1 MKPARPP
8 EELLK
13 ERTKRV
19 ADAIQVKVPDR
30 VPIIPFFA
38 FFPAKYAHITCQ
50 DAFYDAVKW
59 KSACRQTIVDF
70 EPDMHS
76 VASIV
81 PGPVLDALECQQVKL
96 PGHGVSPH
104 STHQFVER
112 EYMRPGEYEAFLY
125 DQSDYAVRTYI
136 PRLYGTLGA
145 LSKLPPLRYLL
156 FGYSESMA
164 TEMLTEPEF
173 VHAFDSLAKAGHEMI
188 NWNAVMGTFNQ
199 EMAELGFPA
208 YSASRTLVPY
218 DLLSDYHR
226 GMRGSMID
234 LYRQPDKIL
243 EACQKLLPLSI
254 DKGISAAK
262 KSGNPRIFIPL
273 HRGAEGFMSLKQFE
287 TFYWP
292 TLKKL
297 ILAVIESGL
306 TPCPFFEGDY
316 TSRLE
321 YLLELPKGKV
331 MAYFDTTDIF
341 KAKQILG
348 NHLCIMGNVPA
359 SILQTGTPQDVKDCC
374 KKLIDVVGKN
384 GGYIMAPRGAID
396 EARPENV
403 RAMFD
408 FTREYGVYR

>member
-1 MKPARPP
+1 MNAAKSP
-8 EELLK
+8 EESLK
-13 ERTKRV
+13 ERIKRV
-19 ADAIQVKVPDR
+19 EDAIQVKVPDR

-38 FFPAKYAHITCQ
+38 FFPAKYAQITCQ
-50 DAFYDAVKW
+50 DAFYDALKW
-59 KSACRQTIVDF
+59 KSACLKTIVDF
-70 EPDMHS
+70 EPDMYF

-104 STHQFVER
+104 STHQFVEH
-112 EYMRPGEYEAFLY
+112 EYMKPGEYDAFLY
-125 DQSDYAVRTYI
+125 DPSDYAVRTFT
-136 PRLYGTLGA
+136 PRIYSALGA
-145 LSKLPPLRYLL
+145 LQKLPPLRNLL
-156 FGYSESMA
+156 FGYSESVI

-173 VHAFDSLAKAGHEMI
+173 VHAFDSLSKAGREMSK
-188 NWNAVMGTFNQ
+188 WNATMGTFNQ
-199 EMAELGFPA
+199 EMAELGFPVYA
-208 YSASRTLVPY
+208 SARAMAPY

-226 GMRGSMID
+226 GMRGSMLD
-234 LYRQPDKIL
+234 LYRQPDKVL
-243 EACQKLLPLSI
+243 EACQKLLPLVI
-254 DKGISAAK
+254 DKGVSAAK

-297 ILAVIESGL
+297 ILALIEEGL

-331 MAYFDTTDIF
+331 LAYFDTTDIS
-341 KAKQILG
+341 KAKEILG
-348 NHLCIMGNVPA
+348 NHMCIMGNIPA
-359 SILQTGTPQDVKDCC
+359 SILQTGTPQDVKDYC

-384 GGYIMAPRGAID
+384 GGYIMSSRGVMD

-403 RAMFD
+403 KAMFD
-408 FTREYGVYR
+408 FTREYGIYR